1 MRYNKRVTQQKIL
14 FELQEML
21 TLKIMVETSARH
33 IHLTQEDLET
43 LFGKDVQLTP
53 KKALSQVGQFA
64 CAEKVEIVGPK
75 SSIKMSILGPVRPE
89 TQIELSKTEA
99 RSIGI
104 DAPTRMSGELAGTPG
119 CKVIGPKGEITL
131 DHGVVVAK
139 RHAHFTP
146 EQAVEFGVKDGQNIQ
161 IKLNYNERALIFGD
175 VIARVSKTAGLAVH
189 IDTDEANAAGL
200 PGTVDGE
207 VIL

>member
-1 MRYNKRVTQQKIL
+1 MFK
-14 FELQEML
+14 
-21 TLKIMVETSARH
+21 LKIIVETSARH

-53 KKALSQVGQFA
+53 KKSLSQVGQFA
-64 CAEKVEIVGPK
+64 CAEKVEVVGPK
-75 SSIKMSILGPVRPE
+75 KSIMMSILGPVRPE
-89 TQIELSKTEA
+89 TQVELSKTEA
-99 RSIGI
+99 RTIGI
-104 DAPTRMSGELAGTPG
+104 DAPIRMSSDLKGTPG
-119 CKVIGPKGEITL
+119 CKVIGPKGEITI
-131 DHGVVVAK
+131 DQGVIVAM

-161 IKLNYNERALIFGD
+161 IKLDYNDRALIFGD

>member
-1 MRYNKRVTQQKIL
+1 MGYNKRVTQQIL

-99 RSIGI
+99 RTIGI

-146 EQAVEFGVKDGQNIQ
+146 EQAIEFGVKDGQNIQ

>member
-1 MRYNKRVTQQKIL
+1 M
-14 FELQEML
+14 
-21 TLKIMVETSARH
+21 KIMVETSARH
-33 IHLTQEDLET
+33 IHLTQEDLDT
-43 LFGKDVQLTP
+43 LFGKDYKLTP

-64 CAEKVEIVGPK
+64 CVEKVEVVGPK
-75 SSIKMSILGPVRPE
+75 GSIKMSILGPVRPE
-89 TQIELSKTEA
+89 TQVEVAKTDA
-99 RSIGI
+99 RTLGI
-104 DAPTRMSGELAGTPG
+104 DAPIRMSADLKGTPG
-119 CKVIGPKGEITL
+119 CRVIGPKGEITV
-131 DHGVVVAK
+131 DKGVIVAK

-146 EQAVEFGVKDGQNIQ
+146 DQAKEYGVVDGQNIK
-161 IKLNYNERALIFGD
+161 IKLDYNERSLIFGD

>member
-1 MRYNKRVTQQKIL
+1 
-14 FELQEML
+14 
-21 TLKIMVETSARH
+21 LKMIVETSARH

-43 LFGKDVQLTP
+43 LFGKGVQLTP
-53 KKALSQVGQFA
+53 KKSLSQVGQFA
-64 CAEKVEIVGPK
+64 CVEKVEIVGPK
-75 SSIKMSILGPVRPE
+75 KSIMMSILGPVRPE

-99 RSIGI
+99 RTIGI
-104 DAPTRMSGELAGTPG
+104 DAPTRMSGELKGTPG

-161 IKLNYNERALIFGD
+161 IKLDYNDRALIFGD
-175 VIARVSKTAGLAVH
+175 VIARISKTAGLAVH

-200 PGTVDGE
+200 TGTVDGE

>member
-1 MRYNKRVTQQKIL
+1 
-14 FELQEML
+14 ML

-99 RSIGI
+99 RTIGI
-104 DAPTRMSGELAGTPG
+104 DAPIRMSGELAGTPG

>member
-1 MRYNKRVTQQKIL
+1 MKKI
-14 FELQEML
+14 
-21 TLKIMVETSARH
+21 IVETSARH
-33 IHLTQEDLET
+33 IHLTQDDLET

-64 CAEKVEIVGPK
+64 CAEKVEVVGPK
-75 SSIKMSILGPVRPE
+75 GSIKMSILGPVRPE
-89 TQIELSKTEA
+89 TQIEVSKTEA
-99 RSIGI
+99 RSLGI
-104 DAPTRMSGELAGTPG
+104 DAPIRMSADLKGTPG

-131 DHGVVVAK
+131 DKGVIVAK

-146 EQAVEFGVKDGQNIQ
+146 EQAVEFGVTDGQNIQ
-161 IKLNYNERALIFGD
+161 IKLDYNDRALIFGD

>member
-1 MRYNKRVTQQKIL
+1 MKMI
-14 FELQEML
+14 
-21 TLKIMVETSARH
+21 VETSARH
-33 IHLTQEDLET
+33 IHLTQQDLET

-64 CAEKVEIVGPK
+64 CAEKVEVVGPK
-75 SSIKMSILGPVRPE
+75 STIKMSILGPVRPE
-89 TQIELSKTEA
+89 TQIEISKTEA
-99 RSIGI
+99 RTLGI
-104 DAPTRMSGELAGTPG
+104 DAPIRMSADLEGTPG
-119 CKVIGPKGEITL
+119 CRVIGPKGEITL
-131 DHGVVVAK
+131 NKGVIVAK

-146 EQAVEFGVKDGQNIQ
+146 EQAVEFGVTDGQNIQ
-161 IKLNYNERALIFGD
+161 IKLDYNDRALIFGD

>member
-1 MRYNKRVTQQKIL
+1 
-14 FELQEML
+14 ML

-99 RSIGI
+99 RTIGI